1 MKNIVS
7 NIRSMFGL
15 TRREKVHSPPFE
27 LVFRRFREVL
37 ENNNRAL
44 EIITDMGD
52 KLGGDY
58 LFDIVYVKKAYTELS
73 SSVRRSIQL
82 FDSLTGNSHPAFH
95 DVFERIDNRVK
106 GMIYESVPSSVGPV
120 LFLDDVS
127 WDLSGYVGGKNAGA
141 AELKNYLKLNVP
153 ETFAVTTRAYDLF
166 MRHSGLDA
174 LVEQAA
180 RDNTFSEGLRD
191 LVMNAPIP
199 EELSAV
205 LAEAV
210 GRVRERCGSECC
222 LAVRSSAEEED
233 GEFSFAG
240 QFETVLNVPL
250 ETAAVIDAYKRV
262 VASLFSAGALSYQK
276 NLGFPPGKIKMAA
289 SCMIMVNAAASG
301 VVYSSNP
308 DGDRDTLV
316 VTAAPGLG
324 TAIVE
329 GKTDADFFLVRKDA
343 PANIEAKRAGRKET
357 MVISQKGGG
366 TAAVPVP
373 QEQREA
379 FCLSDG
385 AVREIAGIALSI
397 ERHFRKPMD
406 IEWALDGDGKIYIL
420 QARPLR
426 MPEDSTRMQRAP
438 QVSPELHEILMK
450 DQGVPVQKG
459 AGGGMVFVAKKAEDL
474 SNFPMGA
481 VLVARHDSSDFVR
494 VMPFAA
500 AIITDIGTP
509 TSHMAS
515 LCREFKVPTV
525 VNTGEATSLLKNGEK
540 VTLLVDDA
548 GGMKVY
554 AGVVRELIESAGVR
568 SMKMEGLYE
577 YRKRRYILRYIA
589 PLNLVDPLLDNF
601 VPEGCKTMHD
611 VLRFIHEKS
620 VAGLIEG
627 ARYGD
632 RMLKK
637 HAAIRLDIPIPA
649 GIIVIDI
656 GGGLAITEGK
666 DRATFEDIAS
676 VPLRAVVGG
685 MMHPGVWHSEAVA
698 LKVNDFLSSMMRM
711 PDITADRSEY
721 VGYNVAVVSK
731 EYMNLSLRFGYHFN
745 MLDCYC
751 SETARYN
758 HIYFRF
764 VGGATDISKRSRRI
778 QLIAAV
784 LQEYGFNIK
793 IKGDLII
800 ARLANI
806 RRNEME
812 IILDQAGRLIAFTRQ
827 LDAVLHDDDAV
838 ERYRKRFM
846 EGNYDI

>member
-58 LFDIVYVKKAYTELS
+58 LFDIVYVKGAYTELS
-73 SSVRRSIQL
+73 SAVRRSIQL
-82 FDSLTGNSHPAFH
+82 FDSLTGNGYPALH
-95 DVFERIDNRVK
+95 DVAERIDNRVK
-106 GMIYESVPSSVGPV
+106 GMIYDSVPSSVGPV
-120 LFLDDVS
+120 LLLDDVS

-153 ETFAVTTRAYDLF
+153 ETFAITTRAYDMF
-166 MRHSGLDA
+166 MRQSGLDT

-180 RDNTFSEGLRD
+180 RDNTVSEGLQD
-191 LVMNAPIP
+191 IVMNAPIP
-199 EELSAV
+199 SELSSA
-205 LAEAV
+205 LEEAV
-210 GRVRERCGSECC
+210 GRVREQCGECA

-240 QFETVLNVPL
+240 QFQTVLNVPL

-262 VASLFSAGALSYQK
+262 VASLFSAGALSYQRS
-276 NLGFPPGKIKMAA
+276 LGFPSGKMKMAA
-289 SCMIMVNAAASG
+289 SCMVMVNAAASG

-324 TAIVE
+324 VTVVE

-343 PANIEAKRAGRKET
+343 PAKIATKRTGRKET
-357 MVISQKGGG
+357 MVISRKGGG
-366 TAAVPVP
+366 TEAVPVP

-379 FCLSDG
+379 FCLSEETVG
-385 AVREIAGIALSI
+385 SIANIALSI

-406 IEWALDGDGKIYIL
+406 IEWAMDKDGKIYIL

-426 MPEDSTRMQRAP
+426 IPEDSARVQHAP
-438 QVSPELHEILMK
+438 QVSPELHQILMK
-450 DQGVPVQKG
+450 DRGVPVQKG
-459 AGGGMVFVAKKAEDL
+459 AGGGTVFISRKAEDL

-494 VMPFAA
+494 IMPFAA

-525 VNTGEATSLLKNGEK
+525 VNAGEATSLLKEGEK

-554 AGVVRELIESAGVR
+554 AGVVRELIESSGV
-568 SMKMEGLYE
+568 SAMKMEGLYE

-601 VPEGCKTMHD
+601 APEGCKTMHD

-637 HAAIRLDIPIPA
+637 HAAIKLDIPIPA
-649 GIIVIDI
+649 GIIVVDI
-656 GGGLAITEGK
+656 GGGLTLTEGK

-676 VPLRAVVGG
+676 VPLRAVLGG

-751 SETARYN
+751 CETARYN

-778 QLIAAV
+778 QLIAAI
-784 LQEYGFNIK
+784 LQDYGFNIK

-806 RRNEME
+806 GRDEME
-812 IILDQAGRLIAFTRQ
+812 IILDQSGRLIAFTRQ
-827 LDAVLHDDDAV
+827 LDAVLHDDDTV
-838 ERYRKRFM
+838 ERYRKQFM
-846 EGNYDI
+846 EENYDI

>member
-7 NIRSMFGL
+7 NIRSMLGL
-15 TRREKVHSPPFE
+15 TKREKVQSPPFE

-37 ENNNRAL
+37 ENNNKAL

-58 LFDIVYVKKAYTELS
+58 LFDIVYVKNAYAELS
-73 SSVRRSIQL
+73 SSVTRSIQF
-82 FDSLTGNSHPAFH
+82 FDSLTGNTHTVLH
-95 DVFERIDNRVK
+95 DVFNRIDNRIK
-106 GMIYESVPSSVGPV
+106 GMIYDSPLSSVSPV

-127 WDLSGYVGGKNAGA
+127 WDLSGYVGGKNAGV

-153 ETFAVTTRAYDLF
+153 ETFAITTRAYDLF
-166 MRHSGLDA
+166 MGHGGLDT
-174 LVEQAA
+174 LVEQAV
-180 RDNTFSEGLRD
+180 RDNTVSEGLQDR
-191 LVMNAPIP
+191 VMKTPIP
-199 EELSAV
+199 DELSSA
-205 LAEAV
+205 LEEAV
-210 GRVRERCGSECC
+210 RRLKERCGSECC

-250 ETAAVIDAYKRV
+250 ETASVVDAYKRV
-262 VASLFSAGALSYQK
+262 IASLFSAGALSYQK
-276 NLGFPPGKIKMAA
+276 NLGFPSGKIKMAA
-289 SCMIMVNAAASG
+289 SCMVMVNAAASG

-308 DGDRDTLV
+308 DGDRGTLV
-316 VTAAPGLG
+316 VNAAPGLG
-324 TAIVE
+324 TAVVE
-329 GKTDADFFLVRKDA
+329 GKTDADFFLVRKEA
-343 PANIEAKRAGRKET
+343 PAKIETMRAGRKET

-366 TAAVPVP
+366 TATVPVP

-379 FCLSDG
+379 FCISDE
-385 AVREIAGIALSI
+385 AVRDIAGIALSI

-406 IEWALDGDGKIYIL
+406 IEWAMDKDGKIYVL

-426 MPEDSTRMQRAP
+426 IPEVSTQVERAP
-438 QVSPELHEILMK
+438 QISAELHEILMK

-459 AGGGMVFVAKKAEDL
+459 AGGGSVFVVRKAEDL

-494 VMPFAA
+494 IMPFAA
-500 AIITDIGTP
+500 GIITDIGTP

-515 LCREFKVPTV
+515 LCREFNVPTV
-525 VNTGEATSLLKNGEK
+525 VNTGEATSLLKDGEK

-554 AGVVRELIESAGVR
+554 AGVVRELIESSGVTA
-568 SMKMEGLYE
+568 MKMEGLYE

-637 HAAIRLDIPIPA
+637 HAAIKLDIPIPA

-656 GGGLAITEGK
+656 GDGLAITGGK

-676 VPLRAVVGG
+676 VPLRAVLGG

-721 VGYNVAVVSK
+721 VGYNVAVISK

-758 HIYFRF
+758 HVYFRF

-778 QLIAAV
+778 QLIAAI
-784 LQEYGFNIK
+784 LQDYGFNIR

-806 RRNEME
+806 GQDEME

-838 ERYRKRFM
+838 ERYRKQFM
-846 EGNYDI
+846 EGNYEV